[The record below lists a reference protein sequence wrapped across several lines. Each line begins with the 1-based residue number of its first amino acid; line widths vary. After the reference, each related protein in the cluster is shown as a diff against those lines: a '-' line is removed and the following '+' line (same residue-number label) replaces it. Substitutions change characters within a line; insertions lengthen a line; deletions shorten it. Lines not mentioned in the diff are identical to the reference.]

1 MTRSAAGR
9 TGPAAGCGQD
19 TTALLRAQS
28 LRPTKARCELLAHLR
43 STDRHPS
50 AEEITAALR
59 GEGTQIGVA
68 TVYQNLN
75 RLVDVGL
82 VRRFSGTD
90 GRSRYDADMAPHDH
104 AVCDSCGR
112 IADIDLDQRVKH
124 AIDRASAAEPHVSEW
139 LVTRASVELRGLC
152 PDCRRH

>member
-1 MTRSAAGR
+1 MTRSAAG
-9 TGPAAGCGQD
+9 GSGSAAGCERD
-19 TTALLRAQS
+19 TTALLRAQG
-28 LRPTKARCELLAHLR
+28 LRPTRARCELLAHLR

-50 AEEITAALR
+50 AEEITSTLR
-59 GEGTQIGVA
+59 DEGIGIGVA
-68 TVYQNLN
+68 TVYQNLS

-82 VRRFSGTD
+82 VRRLSGTD

-112 IADIDLDQRVKH
+112 IVDIDLDPRAKH
-124 AIDRASAAEPHVSEW
+124 AVDRATAAEPHVSGW
-139 LVTRASVELRGLC
+139 LVTRTTVELRGLC